1 MKTEQQKVVFRV
13 FKDGNI
19 IALFP
24 DDSYKYGSM
33 YYTVCYQHSG
43 QHASCDYK
51 AVISIT
57 RPATEEQY
65 RNLAKELTGME
76 YNLKVQQRA
85 NIRYKVI

>member
-43 QHASCDYK
+43 QHGSCDYQ

-57 RPATEEQY
+57 KPATEEQY
-65 RNLAKELTGME
+65 RSLAKELKNME
-76 YNLKVQQRA
+76 YNLKIQQRA
-85 NIRYKVI
+85 KIRYKVV